1 MNTFIINSECIPVN
15 ERPFPDFFLGGI
27 LQRIEVFTMKRIL
40 LVVVFVILLVV
51 FVVIIL
57 RDRSHTPPIVD
68 HPNSIA
74 ELQKLSLG
82 DFEQWILMRGN
93 DRDNP
98 VLLWL
103 HGGPGSSQMP
113 VAHALDK
120 ELEKE
125 FIVVHYDQRGAGK
138 SNTDDFDE
146 STMVYE
152 QFLSDV
158 HELTQY
164 LKERFNTEKIFI
176 LGHSWGTQ
184 IALEMASRFPSDYHA
199 CISVGQVVNQALSHQ
214 IAHTWL
220 FETLQK
226 ENKSRDLE
234 KLKQLGDPP
243 YTDHKTF
250 VTFIQMVDRYKGSF
264 DVGFASLGWMAL
276 QSPEYSVKDLLRW
289 LKGSNRGS
297 GVMWDEDQ
305 YRNFNAMKDIPSV
318 SIPLY
323 FLQGKDDYNT
333 PLSAVERYYEVLDAP
348 KGKHLIVFES
358 SAHTPFF
365 AEPQKFSSTLFAI
378 KEDVI

>member
-1 MNTFIINSECIPVN
+1 
-15 ERPFPDFFLGGI
+15 
-27 LQRIEVFTMKRIL
+27 MKRIL
-40 LVVVFVILLVV
+40 LVLVLAILSI
-51 FVVIIL
+51 VIIVIIF
-57 RDRSHTPPIVD
+57 RDRSHTPPIVG

-74 ELQKLSLG
+74 ELQRLPLG
-82 DFEQWILMRGN
+82 GFEQWLLMRGN

-120 ELEKE
+120 ELEKH

-138 SNTDDFDE
+138 SNTRDFDE

-164 LKERFNTEKIFI
+164 LKKRFNAEKIFI

-184 IALEMASRFPSDYHA
+184 IALEMASRFPQDYHT
-199 CISVGQVVNQALSHQ
+199 CISVGQVVNQGLSHQ
-214 IAHTWL
+214 IAYAWL
-220 FETLQK
+220 LETLQK

-234 KLKQLGDPP
+234 KLKQLGPPP

-264 DVGFASLGWMAL
+264 DVGFTTLGWMAL

-289 LKGSNRGS
+289 FNGSNRGS
-297 GVMWDEDQ
+297 GVMWHEDQ
-305 YRNFNAMKDIPSV
+305 YQNFNAMKDIPSV
-318 SIPLY
+318 SIPIY
-323 FLQGKDDYNT
+323 FLQGKQDYNT
-333 PLSAVERYYEVLDAP
+333 PLEAVELYYEVLDAP
-348 KGKHLIVFES
+348 KGKHLIVFDS

-365 AEPQKFSSTLFAI
+365 GEPEKFSSTLIAI
-378 KEDVI
+378 KKAVMQK